1 MPHSTTLT
9 NTIQRATG
17 AVGRNTVT
25 ELLNT
30 VLPQTVGSLSDTLS
44 TLSQHFDNL
53 VSTSQLQ
60 SEALAANTQ
69 AIIQE
74 TSTQQNQNITSELGR
89 AASGLL
95 QGGLGFSPVISGL
108 MDLFGGGAPA
118 APRPLMPFS
127 LPPSLTFQAANTDA
141 YGPQPAADYTQAGI
155 PRVVYGPAFA
165 GAAPS
170 ATSPQI
176 TINVHAIDSQSFSN
190 HSSDIA
196 KAVREA
202 ILNMHALNDVVTDL

>member
-1 MPHSTTLT
+1 MPYSASLTDTL
-9 NTIQRATG
+9 QRATG
-17 AVGRNTVT
+17 TVGSNTVT
-25 ELLNT
+25 ELINT
-30 VLPQTVGSLSDTLS
+30 VLPQTVGSLSDTLT
-44 TLSQHFDNL
+44 TLSQRFDNL
-53 VSTSQLQ
+53 VATSQLQ
-60 SEALAANTQ
+60 SDALAANTH

-74 TSTQQNQNITSELGR
+74 TSTQQNQSITTELGR

-108 MDLFGGGAPA
+108 MDLFGAGTPA
-118 APRPLMPFS
+118 APQPLVPFS

-141 YGPQPAADYTQAGI
+141 YGPPSGADYTQAGI
-155 PRVVYGPAFA
+155 PRVMEGRLLT

-170 ATSPQI
+170 VASPQI
-176 TINVHAIDSQSFSN
+176 TINVQAMDSQSFSD